1 MTDQREMSRNAR
13 RGRRQGGA
21 WLRHAAVCFLVA
33 TIAGVR
39 GFGAHDMPAGAAA
52 AAQVVSVAG
61 FAACVALFVMA
72 VRRRR
77 T

>member
-1 MTDQREMSRNAR
+1 MTDPRDRSRNAR
-13 RGRRQGGA
+13 GGRREGGA

-39 GFGAHDMPAGAAA
+39 GFGAHDMPAGTAA
-52 AAQVVSVAG
+52 AAQIVSVLG
-61 FAACVALFVMA
+61 FAAGVALFVVGA
-72 VRRRR
+72 RRRR